1 VLEFLQPLVD
11 LIAKALPALA
21 KRRERDEAAK
31 LGAELFLLYVQCNE
45 ALVMGDRIVRSLE
58 NYLLLVAQGSAWAD
72 DVRTELSRGLREQ
85 LRAMTAIATRLDEF
99 QFEFHVLEGPAYLEL
114 RFLADQKTSALYSL
128 VGALDEERL
137 PLRTSGILIDNGGVL
152 QLDGNH
158 PHQAMQRLRYQLDAE
173 LTASSLPLDRPWGP
187 DMPAVIEHY
196 LAVRKPREQL
206 ERIRVALEKIREALL
221 ANFALGDVLLRAGDP
236 RANRRR

>member
-1 VLEFLQPLVD
+1 MLEFLQPLVD

-45 ALVMGDRIVRSLE
+45 ALVLGDRIIGELE
-58 NYLLLVAQGSAWAD
+58 TYLTLVAQGSQWAD
-72 DVRTELSRGLREQ
+72 GVRADLSRNLDEQ
-85 LRAMTAIATRLDEF
+85 VRAMTAIAARLHEF
-99 QFEFHVLEGPAYLEL
+99 QFDFHVLHGSAYLDL
-114 RFLADQKTSALYSL
+114 RFLTDRKMSALQVL
-128 VGALDEERL
+128 LAVLDEQRL
-137 PLRTSGILIDNGGVL
+137 PLRTAGLLIDDGGVL
-152 QLDGNH
+152 RFGDH
-158 PHQAMQRLRYQLDAE
+158 PHQAMFDLRYCLQDE
-173 LTASSLPLDRPWGP
+173 LAASAVPLNRPWGP

-206 ERIRVALEKIREALL
+206 EHIRVALEQIREALV
-221 ANFALGDVLLRAGDP
+221 ANFSLGDVLLRAGDP